1 MGVAP
6 YLSAFGLGFLGTLLV
21 TPGVKRLA
29 AWAGAMDR
37 PNARKV
43 HKVPTP
49 LWGGLGVFAAYVFA
63 VATVLAIFPEA
74 RDARGA
80 GQLLGVFIGSFMI
93 VVIGMIDD
101 RFNMAARVKLLGQ
114 LATAGAMFYCGVR
127 IDYMSLPFVG
137 FFYLTDLQS
146 LALTTFWIAAIT
158 NAVNLLD
165 GLDVLVAGV
174 ALGDL
179 TAITLSLAGLGAI
192 LAASATLFTVL
203 KWAGAAYLIW
213 LGVTLW
219 RAPVD
224 DTAAAPLAPGQAMRQ
239 AWLVTALNPKGIAFF
254 VAFVPQFIDA
264 TRPFL
269 PQAAILVASF
279 VSLAALNAACYAA
292 LASRLSGAVRRPGV
306 RRAFN
311 RGGGAMLMGAG
322 LAVALPRG

>member
-1 MGVAP
+1 MDLATW
-6 YLSAFGLGFLGTLLV
+6 LGFLAAAMAMLVIPGPTILLV
-21 TPGVKRLA
+21 
-29 AWAGAMDR
+29 
-37 PNARKV
+37 
-43 HKVPTP
+43 
-49 LWGGLGVFAAYVFA
+49 
-63 VATVLAIFPEA
+63 
-74 RDARGA
+74 
-80 GQLLGVFIGSFMI
+80 IG
-93 VVIGMIDD
+93 
-101 RFNMAARVKLLGQ
+101 
-114 LATAGAMFYCGVR
+114 
-127 IDYMSLPFVG
+127 
-137 FFYLTDLQS
+137 QS
-146 LALTTFWIAAIT
+146 LGGGARNALP
-158 NAVNLLD
+158 
-165 GLDVLVAGV
+165 LVAGV

-306 RRAFN
+306 RRALN